1 MNGDVLQR
9 VVAEWLRG
17 AELPALIPRER
28 PSPLPD
34 LGRPGPSGPLA
45 SRPILAVAGP
55 RRAGKTYFLYQIIA
69 DLLRAGKAGRD
80 DILLVD
86 FEDYRLKD
94 FRPEDIEHLLAA
106 FHQLTGKAPR
116 FLFFDEIQRLSSWSP
131 IIRTLHNSR
140 KYAIVVTGSNA
151 SLLGSEIATELRGRY
166 EDILILPF
174 SFREYLRFRK
184 IDWDDA
190 LLVTPERGRIVKAFD
205 DYLHY
210 GGFPEPAGLPEEAG
224 KRRLLQSYFD
234 TIYYRDILDRH
245 GVRARHLLDM
255 MMRTILESY
264 AAPFSISAFEKQ
276 IKTHG
281 LSGSKRS
288 IADYLRHLEEAFF
301 LIALEKFDFSPRKR
315 MMNPKKIYLMDTG
328 FSLLSG
334 AFTENRGRLLEN
346 AVAVELFRHRRR
358 AMYFKGKN
366 ECDFII
372 QKGTRPVEGWQ
383 VCWELV
389 GSTEKREMNGLV
401 AARSELGFDRGGVLT
416 YNQEGTRTRDG
427 AKADLIPVWKWLLK
441 G

>member
-34 LGRPGPSGPLA
+34 LGRPGPSGPPA
-45 SRPILAVAGP
+45 SRPILAVVGP

-151 SLLGSEIATELRGRY
+151 SLLGLEIATELRGRY

-184 IDWDDA
+184 IDWDNA
-190 LLVTPERGRIVKAFD
+190 LLATPERGRIVKAFD

-234 TIYYRDILDRH
+234 TIYYRDVLDRH
-245 GVRARHLLDM
+245 GIRARHLLDM

-276 IKTHG
+276 IKAHG

-346 AVAVELFRHRRR
+346 VVAVELFRNRRR

-372 QKGTRPVEGWQ
+372 QEGTRSVEGWQ

-416 YNQEGTRTRDG
+416 YNQEGTRTPEG
-427 AKADLIPVWKWLLK
+427 AKVDLIPVWKWLLK